1 MNPYQ
6 YGVFKS
12 ESKPGETHILVHPD
26 SIKGLSKRNFIDR
39 YTQIDC
45 VEYYK
50 EKRPNSNFL
59 GTREYNPITKK
70 YGKYIWKSWIQI
82 YDLSKLFLYGITKF
96 NLCPEISINDEIL
109 GKNKKM
115 RFMGIYSRN
124 REEWIVGNFGCQMN
138 SITILLLYMIL

>member
-1 MNPYQ
+1 MGNEAFNKINPYQ

-12 ESKPGETHILVHPD
+12 GPKPGETAILVHPD
-26 SIKGLSKRNFIDR
+26 SIRGLSKINFIDR

-45 VEYYK
+45 VEYYM
-50 EKRPNSNFL
+50 EKRPNCNFI

-109 GKNKKM
+109 GKNK
-115 RFMGIYSRN
+115 
-124 REEWIVGNFGCQMN
+124 
-138 SITILLLYMIL
+138 

>member
-1 MNPYQ
+1 MGNEAFNEMNPYQ

-50 EKRPNSNFL
+50 EKRPNSNF
-59 GTREYNPITKK
+59 
-70 YGKYIWKSWIQI
+70 
-82 YDLSKLFLYGITKF
+82 
-96 NLCPEISINDEIL
+96 
-109 GKNKKM
+109 
-115 RFMGIYSRN
+115 
-124 REEWIVGNFGCQMN
+124 
-138 SITILLLYMIL
+138 